1 MILKTLTASLTLL
14 LVLPVTPIVMGL
26 ILLFSNPAV
35 ARNDYLQGGFQQC
48 NKGNFSID
56 SSYSYRDNGQ
66 TSNSIH
72 PNNMN
77 SNNNYN
83 SRGDGSDRRVGVR
96 WTWYLGSNCTD
107 YTQQLITENME
118 LAQQLELMKVCKR
131 YAGKKLPPQFYTLS
145 TKCKGLED
153 LGYGGMNRPTTSKSA
168 YDELLDKVRLA
179 PVKVPKID
187 KIEDVIH
194 ENKKHLI
201 KPEPILVV
209 PLLP

>member
-1 MILKTLTASLTLL
+1 
-14 LVLPVTPIVMGL
+14 
-26 ILLFSNPAV
+26 
-35 ARNDYLQGGFQQC
+35 
-48 NKGNFSID
+48 
-56 SSYSYRDNGQ
+56 
-66 TSNSIH
+66 
-72 PNNMN
+72 
-77 SNNNYN
+77 
-83 SRGDGSDRRVGVR
+83 
-96 WTWYLGSNCTD
+96 
-107 YTQQLITENME
+107 ME

-131 YAGKKLPPQFYTLS
+131 YANKKLPPQFYTLS
-145 TKCKGLED
+145 TKCRGLED

-209 PLLP
+209 PSLP

>member
-56 SSYSYRDNGQ
+56 SSYNIRD
-66 TSNSIH
+66 SANSTRYPGNI
-72 PNNMN
+72 
-77 SNNNYN
+77 SNNYDGY
-83 SRGDGSDRRVGVR
+83 GDGSDKRIGVR

-187 KIEDVIH
+187 RIEDVIH

-201 KPEPILVV
+201 ELEPVLVV
-209 PLLP
+209 PSLP

>member
-56 SSYSYRDNGQ
+56 SSYNTRDSANFTRYPG
-66 TSNSIH
+66 NI
-72 PNNMN
+72 
-77 SNNNYN
+77 SNNHDGY
-83 SRGDGSDRRVGVR
+83 GDGSDKRIGVR

-201 KPEPILVV
+201 ELEPVLVV
-209 PLLP
+209 PSLP